1 MRRDQLHQKIIDR
14 LERLPPPFQAHY
26 GVVPLPPPESIPMYE
41 LNAPAASA
49 IEAIGRLDAIVSA
62 SPQPFL
68 ATRILH
74 RQEALSSSAIEGTQS
89 TLDEILELDAT
100 GADSGQAAA
109 RQVRSYSLTLE
120 RFLALLQRDGR
131 SALTLDLV
139 RSLHRDIMST
149 DPGYEDPPGE
159 FRQRVVWI
167 GGGRLDIA
175 HSTFNPPPPGRVL
188 DCMNDHLRFLRED
201 GDVVQP
207 LPLPIRM
214 ALGHA
219 HFEAIHPF
227 RDGNGRV
234 GRILLPLQMAAEGH
248 APLFLAPYL
257 EAHRSDYY
265 AALKEAQQRLSLHPL
280 CELFCLAIVAAVK
293 EVEETM
299 RALSAL
305 RQRWAVAVSFRQ
317 GSSARRALDLL
328 SSWPV
333 LTVARLSELLGV
345 SFQAANDAVE
355 RLTQAGILT
364 ERTGYQKNR
373 IFAAKDVLHIVNRP
387 FGTPPPDAAS

>member
-1 MRRDQLHQKIIDR
+1 MAGLNARLTMRRDQLHQKIIDR

-26 GVVPLPPPESIPMYE
+26 GVVPLSPPESIPMYE

-49 IEAIGRLDAIVSA
+49 IEALGRLDAIVSA

-188 DCMNDHLRFLRED
+188 DCMNDHLAHSGQSDRRFRFKVTAD
-201 GDVVQP
+201 
-207 LPLPIRM
+207 
-214 ALGHA
+214 
-219 HFEAIHPF
+219 
-227 RDGNGRV
+227 
-234 GRILLPLQMAAEGH
+234 
-248 APLFLAPYL
+248 
-257 EAHRSDYY
+257 S
-265 AALKEAQQRLSLHPL
+265 
-280 CELFCLAIVAAVK
+280 
-293 EVEETM
+293 
-299 RALSAL
+299 
-305 RQRWAVAVSFRQ
+305 
-317 GSSARRALDLL
+317 GS
-328 SSWPV
+328 
-333 LTVARLSELLGV
+333 
-345 SFQAANDAVE
+345 
-355 RLTQAGILT
+355 
-364 ERTGYQKNR
+364 K
-373 IFAAKDVLHIVNRP
+373 
-387 FGTPPPDAAS
+387 